1 MTHTSTL
8 EAVSKRWLPF
18 CGCFNTACLY
28 RLDHHQYLCS
38 LPALPQQEASHIIGL
53 AKDWSNRDGSDLYP
67 YTAILVARSPH
78 WTSMTGPC
86 AIDNRVV
93 TVVLKLSP
101 AQQEILTPATI
112 CRLCMLQNVR
122 TTHLVTIVYSAAEIC
137 HTCKAAAWPQQF
149 PALEDLDVLCL
160 FWLQHLNMQ
169 ELMVLSLIGRLHT
182 KITETELHLLV
193 SAHFARPKPA
203 DAHPS

>member
-1 MTHTSTL
+1 
-8 EAVSKRWLPF
+8 
-18 CGCFNTACLY
+18 
-28 RLDHHQYLCS
+28 
-38 LPALPQQEASHIIGL
+38 
-53 AKDWSNRDGSDLYP
+53 
-67 YTAILVARSPH
+67 
-78 WTSMTGPC
+78 MTGPC
-86 AIDNRVV
+86 AIDNRAV

-193 SAHFARPKPA
+193 SAHFARPEPA